1 MTDSFLSI
9 SCYKRVLLLC
19 FSCCLLFSCSDEI
32 DKRDMYTFTGMTAA
46 DFIRKRPELSLFAR
60 LMDISQ
66 VSDRSLSTVGS
77 LLGVYGNYTIFA
89 PNNEAITAYL
99 DEYYGKGNYSL
110 DTIPEALARK
120 IVNISVIDMGKK
132 PPLKTTRL
140 NSGFLVPTTLS
151 NAHLYVEFGDFGD
164 GCTVRLNDH
173 SRILRSDME
182 TDNGC
187 VNIIDHV
194 IEPGPSTIPGLI
206 AEIDNLR
213 IFSRLLSVTSWADSL
228 LEYRD
233 YSYKDIPNVNKDLY
247 LIHYTVL
254 AETDDVFQKDWGVP
268 APVLDE
274 DGRMT
279 NWNEIMKII
288 QEHCAAITP
297 EASSSDYTSRDNA
310 VNQFVSYHLLPFL
323 AKYDY
328 WACLRGEY
336 GTNTY
341 RYEKGIDH
349 RPYHLDTP
357 THAVHY
363 HQTMGQPNRL
373 IQITYL
379 PQKDKEGLY
388 ANRHA
393 LYDLSYGGDYQ
404 ELSCPREGVLIM
416 PTNGHRKQYAPN
428 GIYYP
433 LNHVLTYDKDVPEKV
448 LNTRIRYNPVM
459 NLPEIITNCI
469 SLPSY
474 MLTTDMY
481 CHNIKSENPV
491 TFYTIDVK
499 QYMYIPE
506 YRMMQVNLTKPTSYT
521 LKLLPVP
528 FEGEWEVRISELV
541 GIFHFYMGNSK
552 DGYMED
558 LGFKDFRSTGRWLP
572 LYEPD
577 YEGQNEYITC
587 RPDSMIAMEIDKQ
600 CRQHGFLKAP
610 YGIGGIYTF
619 STLCFRSARCVEFSP
634 WLQYRNIIYRGHMSP
649 DKEYWIKVMCLSGF
663 PQNYNYL
670 NLIELVPK
678 SVYSNKDRIEDWW

>member
-1 MTDSFLSI
+1 MTDSCMPMF
-9 SCYKRVLLLC
+9 CYKRILLLC
-19 FSCCLLFSCSDEI
+19 LSCCLLFSCSDEI

-46 DFIRKRPELSLFAR
+46 DFIRKRPELSLFAQ

-77 LLGVYGNYTIFA
+77 LLGVYGNYTVFA

-120 IVNISVIDMGKK
+120 IVNISVINA
-132 PPLKTTRL
+132 PLKTTRL

-194 IEPGPSTIPGLI
+194 IIPGPSTIPGLI
-206 AEIDNLR
+206 AETDNLR

-228 LEYRD
+228 LEYND
-233 YSYKDIPNVNKDLY
+233 YSFKDLPGFNPY
-247 LIHYTVL
+247 YHLINYTVL
-254 AETDDVFQKDWGVP
+254 TETDEVFQKDWGVP

-274 DGRMT
+274 EGRMT
-279 NWNEIMKII
+279 NWNEILEVI

-297 EASSSDYTSRDNA
+297 EASSSDYTSKDNA

-404 ELSCPREGVLIM
+404 ELSCPREGVLIL
-416 PTNGHRKQYAPN
+416 PSNGHRKQYAPN

-469 SLPSY
+469 SLPS
-474 MLTTDMY
+474 
-481 CHNIKSENPV
+481 
-491 TFYTIDVK
+491 
-499 QYMYIPE
+499 
-506 YRMMQVNLTKPTSYT
+506 
-521 LKLLPVP
+521 
-528 FEGEWEVRISELV
+528 
-541 GIFHFYMGNSK
+541 
-552 DGYMED
+552 
-558 LGFKDFRSTGRWLP
+558 
-572 LYEPD
+572 
-577 YEGQNEYITC
+577 
-587 RPDSMIAMEIDKQ
+587 
-600 CRQHGFLKAP
+600 
-610 YGIGGIYTF
+610 
-619 STLCFRSARCVEFSP
+619 
-634 WLQYRNIIYRGHMSP
+634 
-649 DKEYWIKVMCLSGF
+649 
-663 PQNYNYL
+663 
-670 NLIELVPK
+670 
-678 SVYSNKDRIEDWW
+678 